1 MFFYSLFYQKIDIRN
16 GLFVIFATQWRL
28 KIDMQTI
35 IKASIIKSGIL
46 RIPASKS
53 ISNRVLIIHA
63 LSKSRFLPENL
74 SDCDDTQIMVH
85 ALNDNKEII
94 DIKAAGTAMRF
105 LTAYYSIMQGD
116 KIITGTER
124 MKHRPIKIL
133 VDALRIL
140 GAQIEYTEEEG
151 FPPLHIKGKVLSSKD
166 LTLDGNISSQFI
178 SALLMIGPMLKNGL
192 NINLTGQI
200 ISRPY
205 INLTLKIMNDF
216 GAKAC
221 WTKYDKIRIL
231 PQPYVPKPI
240 RIENDW
246 SAASY
251 WYEVVALSRQK
262 DLTVKMPDLFR
273 ESYQGDCIVAKLFQ
287 KLGVLTE
294 YSIEDGVPYVTLHKT
309 EDDAVPQL
317 SYDFIN
323 EPDLAQTFVVTCIMM
338 GIPFRFSGLQSL
350 KIKET
355 DRIQALI
362 KECTKLGFV
371 LTEKE
376 NSTLIWNEEYCEKQ
390 EYPIIDTYED
400 HRMAMAFAP
409 AALRL
414 PQIVINEP
422 QVISKSYPHYW
433 DDLKSVGFE
442 LK

>member
-1 MFFYSLFYQKIDIRN
+1 
-16 GLFVIFATQWRL
+16 
-28 KIDMQTI
+28 MQTI

-46 RIPASKS
+46 KIPASKS

-63 LSKSRFLPENL
+63 LSKSRFSPENL
-74 SDCDDTQIMVH
+74 SDCDDTQVMVH
-85 ALNDNKEII
+85 ALNDNKETI

-116 KIITGTER
+116 KTITGTER

-151 FPPLHIKGKVLSSKD
+151 FPPLHIKGEVLSSKD
-166 LTLDGNISSQFI
+166 LTLCGNISSQFI
-178 SALLMIGPMLKNGL
+178 SAVLMIGPMLKNGL

-221 WTKYDKIRIL
+221 WTKCDKIRIL

-251 WYEVVALSRQK
+251 WYEIVALSRQK

-287 KLGVLTE
+287 KLGVITE

-350 KIKET
+350 KVKET

-362 KECTKLGFV
+362 KECTKLGYV

-390 EYPIIDTYED
+390 AYPIIDTYED
-400 HRMAMAFAP
+400 
-409 AALRL
+409 
-414 PQIVINEP
+414 
-422 QVISKSYPHYW
+422 
-433 DDLKSVGFE
+433 
-442 LK
+442 